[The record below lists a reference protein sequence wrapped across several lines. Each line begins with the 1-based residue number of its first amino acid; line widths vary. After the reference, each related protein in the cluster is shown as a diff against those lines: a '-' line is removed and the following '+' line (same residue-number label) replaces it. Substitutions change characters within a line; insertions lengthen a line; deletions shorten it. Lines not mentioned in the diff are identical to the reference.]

1 MEDNAAQSGQPVDP
15 QEALNRLQQLEEE
28 TRRLREQL
36 QAAPAATPAPQPAPA
51 EPAAATPTPVPA
63 TTAATEDE
71 EKLPDP
77 PSDRQKEEADKLIQ
91 RYRLEKQRGN
101 KEFAGRYLAEA
112 VALAPG
118 YSLVVE
124 CQADEALD
132 SRKTIEAK
140 RLYKRAVAIDPKNV
154 SAETKF
160 ANLVFRADA
169 AAASAALNI
178 NEVSANAKTASIL
191 SAIIPGAGQIV
202 TGQYVKGGLIILLWV
217 ALIFFCPA
225 GLRSIASLASGRP
238 DVQAG
243 PLMAVIAA
251 LFVYIG
257 NLVDMSAYSKSLAA
271 HRMMAG
277 VTEKKERPV
286 LPQEAGNLPF
296 E

>member
-15 QEALNRLQQLEEE
+15 QEALNRLKQLEEE

-36 QAAPAATPAPQPAPA
+36 QAAPTATPAPQPAPA
-51 EPAAATPTPVPA
+51 EPVAASPAPAPA
-63 TTAATEDE
+63 TEEE

-77 PSDRQKEEADKLIQ
+77 PSDTQKEEADKLIQ

-132 SRKTIEAK
+132 NRKTIEAK
-140 RLYKRAVAIDPKNV
+140 RLYKRAVALDPKNV

-169 AAASAALNI
+169 AAASAVMNI
-178 NEVSANAKTASIL
+178 QEVSASAKSASIL

-202 TGQYVKGGLIILLWV
+202 TGQYVKGGVILGIM
-217 ALIFFCPA
+217 IFLVIFCPA
-225 GLRSIASLASGRP
+225 GLRSIASLVSGKP
-238 DVQAG
+238 DIQAG

-271 HRMMAG
+271 QRMMAG
-277 VTEKKERPV
+277 VPEKKERPV
-286 LPQEAGNLPF
+286 PPKESDNLPF

>member
-15 QEALNRLQQLEEE
+15 QEALNRLKQLEEE

-36 QAAPAATPAPQPAPA
+36 QAAPAASPAPQPAPA
-51 EPAAATPTPVPA
+51 EPVAAPVS
-63 TTAATEDE
+63 AAPSAEDE

-77 PSDRQKEEADKLIQ
+77 PSDQQKEEADKLIQ

-132 SRKTIEAK
+132 NRKTIEAK
-140 RLYKRAVAIDPKNV
+140 RLYKRAVALDPKNV

-178 NEVSANAKTASIL
+178 SEVSANAKTASIL

-202 TGQYVKGGLIILLWV
+202 TGQYVKGGLILALWV
-217 ALIFFCPA
+217 TLIFFCPA
-225 GLRSIASLASGRP
+225 GLRSIASLASGRG

-277 VTEKKERPV
+277 VPEKKERPA
-286 LPQEAGNLPF
+286 PPKESDNLPF